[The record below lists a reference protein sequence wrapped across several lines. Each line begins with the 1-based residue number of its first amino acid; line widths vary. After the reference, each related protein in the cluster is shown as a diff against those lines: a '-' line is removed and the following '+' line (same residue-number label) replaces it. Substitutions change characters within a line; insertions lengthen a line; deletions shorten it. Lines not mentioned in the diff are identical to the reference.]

1 MNPHVSITLKHTL
14 LLGTA
19 LFLMSCKPSGP
30 QEIKIHAVGN
40 FKVGSQNIDFVVDS
54 PLTDTTL
61 ELEGN
66 MSMSGMKP
74 AFGVARRIGDGLYRA
89 DNFSFD
95 MAGDWILTVKAL
107 EQGKTLIS
115 QIAVLVK

>member
-1 MNPHVSITLKHTL
+1 MPVTLKHSL
-14 LLGTA
+14 LFGTA

-30 QEIKIHAVGN
+30 QDIKIQTVGS
-40 FKVGSQNIDFVVDS
+40 FKVGTQNIDFIVNS

-66 MSMSGMKP
+66 MNMGGMKP
-74 AFGVARRIGDGLYRA
+74 AFGVARRIGNGLYRA

-107 EQGKTLIS
+107 EQGKTLTS